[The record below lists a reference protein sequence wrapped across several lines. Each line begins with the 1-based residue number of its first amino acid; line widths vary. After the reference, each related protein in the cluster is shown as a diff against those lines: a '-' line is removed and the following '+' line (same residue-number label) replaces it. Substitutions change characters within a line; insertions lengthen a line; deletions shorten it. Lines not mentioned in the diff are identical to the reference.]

1 MIVETGAGLDNST
14 SYCSLVTAN
23 GYNAR
28 HVDGD
33 SWEYRDDAE
42 KQVLLQAAT
51 TLIDDVMSW
60 YGRKSRRTQAL
71 GWPRVGTQ
79 DKDCWPV
86 PSNQI
91 PLAISYATAELARI
105 LGERRDE
112 GQNTTDTPSAPLK
125 KVELG
130 PISIEMATPAAST
143 VSSASVAI
151 GPVLPRNVM
160 LKLTHL
166 GVAGS
171 TGGSSGYLVRSPS

>member
-1 MIVETGAGLDNST
+1 MIVETGAGLDSAT
-14 SYCSLVTAN
+14 SYCSLLVAD

-33 SWEYRDDAE
+33 SWEFRDDSE
-42 KQVLLQAAT
+42 KEVLLQAAT

-60 YGRKSRRTQAL
+60 YGRKTRRTQAL

-79 DKDCWPV
+79 DKDCWV
-86 PSNQI
+86 IASNSV

-112 GQNTTDTPSAPLK
+112 GQNTTDAPSAPLK

-130 PISIEMATPAAST
+130 PISIEMAVPAATTVSSST
-143 VSSASVAI
+143 VSV
-151 GPVLPRNVM
+151 GPVLPRSVS

-171 TGGSSGYLVRSPS
+171 TGSGSGFLVRSPS